1 MYPEPFQSPKDNNT
15 QTQANSGTFQHPQAY
30 NTQTQMNTGQFQL
43 SNFGDLYPYSQM
55 PPPPP
60 PTKKNKHAFLW
71 VVFGLLLVLILAST
85 SFIGVQQYERSSG
98 NARTAVPTTLP
109 AQATTAVQPTVQ
121 PTLQSTVTPDRSNT
135 SNQEYTASDILQDF
149 IISGAS
155 PTVLDHNQTIW
166 SWTSELGSPYYI
178 AVHAKSSVTFRDA
191 SGCSGPCDGFLN
203 GGIWV
208 YSDYATA
215 YQAYIDATK
224 DQEQQMQTP
233 PTGPKTIPSVY
244 RHGRCL
250 LLGPGNDSIYTSV
263 VTQYCV

>member
-15 QTQANSGTFQHPQAY
+15 QTQANSGTFQYPQAY
-30 NTQTQMNTGQFQL
+30 NTQTHMNTGQFQHL
-43 SNFGDLYPYSQM
+43 NFGDLYPYTQM

-60 PTKKNKHAFLW
+60 PKMNKHNFLL
-71 VVFGLLLVLILAST
+71 VVFGMLLLLILIST
-85 SFIGVQQYERSSG
+85 SFLGIQLYSKTSSNVTG
-98 NARTAVPTTLP
+98 TISTIIPT
-109 AQATTAVQPTVQ
+109 QSTVQ
-121 PTLQSTVTPDRSNT
+121 PTPQSTATPDRSNT

-149 IISGAS
+149 IMSGAS
-155 PTVLDHNQTIW
+155 PTVLDHNKTIW

-178 AVHAKSSVTFRDA
+178 SVHAKSSVTFRDT

-233 PTGPKTIPSVY
+233 PTGPKIIPSVY

-250 LLGPGNDSIYTSV
+250 LLGPGNDSIYTTV

>member
-1 MYPEPFQSPKDNNT
+1 MVLINSSSLFCCSLARVENT
-15 QTQANSGTFQHPQAY
+15 LGKPSSACFFHCAICVACTPYSMAISFAV
-30 NTQTQMNTGQFQL
+30 
-43 SNFGDLYPYSQM
+43 LYPLMASNA
-55 PPPPP
+55 
-60 PTKKNKHAFLW
+60 TF
-71 VVFGLLLVLILAST
+71 VFSSTLYRLRCLAIDFLLLVLLSIQLFYLISL
-85 SFIGVQQYERSSG
+85 SRKLGPLYY
-98 NARTAVPTTLP
+98 
-109 AQATTAVQPTVQ
+109 